1 MLKGKKISVII
12 PAYNEEDRLPRVLE
26 GIPAFVDEVI
36 VIDDGSLDGTYN
48 VAKAFAEKDTRIK
61 AIRLEKNCGKGCAM
75 REGIRHSTGDI
86 VVFMDADGQHRPGE
100 IIKLVEPIAKGEAD
114 MVIGARR
121 IQEVGKRPWVRRLS
135 NVITTRLIRL
145 KLRTYVY
152 DTQSGFRAYRRE
164 FLPEIESDRY
174 EVETE
179 MLIKAAK
186 MGARIKEV
194 PVSMIY
200 DPRRE
205 GRFSVRDVFR
215 FVRAYLKF

>member
-86 VVFMDADGQHRPGE
+86 VVFMDADGQHKPGE

-186 MGARIKEV
+186 MGARIREV